1 MEAALALAPDPES
14 AAAAR
19 ALVDETLPDWGCD
32 ELREN
37 ARLVI
42 TELVSNAV
50 RHAGPPIEVML
61 ELRPRALRLAVADG
75 DSGDLPHWTNE
86 PRPPSWTDLGGRGLL
101 IVGQLADEWGVEPG
115 VRGGKV
121 VWAEWRLPLG
131 S

>member
-1 MEAALALAPDPES
+1 MEAALALAPDPTS

-19 ALVDETLPDWGCD
+19 ALVDETLPGWGCD
-32 ELREN
+32 ELRES

-50 RHAGPPIEVML
+50 RHAAPPIGVVL

-75 DSGDLPHWTNE
+75 QDGDLPDRAATE
-86 PRPPSWTDLGGRGLL
+86 RPPAWTDLGGRGLL
-101 IVGQLADEWGVEPG
+101 IVGELADAWGVERSP
-115 VRGGKV
+115 RGGKV